1 MGQPQT
7 PQQRPPPQNNLSKGA
22 NLFVKEIRARID
34 AYFKIAVRNVRD
46 TIPKTIGYFLVKSSQ
61 ERLQFELYSQ
71 INKNEQLQKSLG
83 EPERVAEERKSLSA
97 ILETLRKA
105 IKVLQR
111 DPDITNTAFG
121 EDELEEQ
128 LKLDAMQRRR
138 EEEQKKFGGSSS
150 ARDPNM
156 SMNAGQNNMGGP
168 GGPPGQMPPQQRP
181 PSNMGNPVGPPGGVR
196 PMGIPP
202 GGMPQG
208 GAPPGGVRPPGPGVP
223 LNNAAGTGTLFGN
236 PG

>member
-1 MGQPQT
+1 M
-7 PQQRPPPQNNLSKGA
+7 SKGS

-46 TIPKTIGYFLVKSSQ
+46 TIPKTIGYFLVKASQ

-83 EPERVAEERKSLSA
+83 EPERVAEERKSLSST
-97 ILETLRKA
+97 LETLKKA

-111 DPDITNTAFG
+111 DPDITSTAFG

-128 LKLDAMQRRR
+128 LKIDAMQRRR
-138 EEEQKKFGGSSS
+138 EEEQKKFEGNRGGNQS

-156 SMNAGQNNMGGP
+156 SMNQSMN
-168 GGPPGQMPPQQRP
+168 
-181 PSNMGNPVGPPGGVR
+181 
-196 PMGIPP
+196 
-202 GGMPQG
+202 
-208 GAPPGGVRPPGPGVP
+208 
-223 LNNAAGTGTLFGN
+223 
-236 PG
+236 